1 MYMAENAHESKSKLL
16 PFDSA
21 WPMVAKRIVPLPS
34 ERAELLAAV
43 GRVLRADGNAAWDLP
58 MAENSAMDGFA
69 VRSADTD
76 SPAHLRLLTGDAYAG
91 SGSPPPVES
100 GTAVAIGTGGLLP
113 PGADA
118 VLIKEKARRD
128 GEFVVP
134 LQPAKPGDHIRRAG
148 EELRAGEVVVPTGAR
163 LDPLQIA
170 ALAAAGVTEVEV
182 SRRPQVCVL
191 TSGTEVVPVG
201 TAIRPG
207 QVVNSNGPL
216 LRLWIEGL
224 LGAQVMTA
232 PPLVDDAPALRHA
245 FANALASADVLV
257 VTGGVSVGDRDLVK
271 QVLEEELGVERVFW
285 RVAQKPGK
293 PTYAGLHGNTWV
305 VGLPGNPAAVAAM
318 WYVLVRPML
327 LALMGATN
335 VQSPGLLVRLASEV
349 RPNEYRTHLRWCRT
363 DWRNGEMWA
372 EALGRSGSHMLS
384 SFAQADLLAII
395 PPGGEKLPSGTSVQ
409 GIELNRG

>member
-1 MYMAENAHESKSKLL
+1 MAENAQKTRSELL
-16 PFDSA
+16 PFESA
-21 WPMVAKRIVPLPS
+21 WPMVAERIAPLPS
-34 ERAELLAAV
+34 ERAGLLAAI
-43 GRVLRADGNAAWDLP
+43 GRVLRADGNAVWDLP

-76 SPAHLRLLTGDAYAG
+76 PPIRLRLFAGDAYAG
-91 SGSPPPVES
+91 SGSPPHVES
-100 GTAVAIGTGGLLP
+100 GTAVAIGTGGMLP

-118 VLIKEKARRD
+118 VLIKEKARREGD
-128 GEFVVP
+128 FVVP
-134 LQPAKPGDHIRRAG
+134 LQPSRSGDHIRRAG
-148 EELRAGEVVVPTGAR
+148 EELRAGDVVVPAGVR

-182 SRRPQVCVL
+182 SRRPLVCVL

-216 LRLWIEGL
+216 LRLWIEDL
-224 LGAQVMTA
+224 LGRQVATA
-232 PPLVDDAPALRHA
+232 PPLVDDARTLRHA
-245 FANALASADVLV
+245 FENALTAADMLI

-293 PTYAGLHGNTWV
+293 PTYAGFRDNTWV
-305 VGLPGNPAAVAAM
+305 IGLPGNPAAVAAM

-327 LALMGATN
+327 LSLMGVN
-335 VQSPGLLVRLASEV
+335 GVRPSGFSVRLASEV
-349 RPNEYRTHLRWCRT
+349 RPNKYRTHLRWCST
-363 DWRNGEMWA
+363 DWRNGEIWA

-384 SFAQADLLAII
+384 TFAQADLLAII
-395 PPGGEKLPSGTSVQ
+395 PPGGEKLPAGTSVQ

>member
-1 MYMAENAHESKSKLL
+1 MAEKAHEPRSELL

-21 WPMVAKRIVPLPS
+21 WPMVAKRITPLPS
-34 ERAELLAAV
+34 ERAELLTAP

-58 MAENSAMDGFA
+58 MADNSAMDGFA

-76 SPAHLRLLTGDAYAG
+76 PPARLRLLAGDAYAG
-91 SGSPPPVES
+91 SGSPPHVES

-118 VLIKEKARRD
+118 VLIKERARRD
-128 GEFVVP
+128 GDFVLP
-134 LQPAKPGDHIRRAG
+134 LQPSKPGDHVRRVG
-148 EELRAGEVVVPTGAR
+148 EELRAGEVVVPAGER
-163 LDPLQIA
+163 LGPLQIA
-170 ALAAAGVTEVEV
+170 ALAAAGVTEVEL

-191 TSGTEVVPVG
+191 TSGTEVVPAGMAVQ
-201 TAIRPG
+201 PG
-207 QVVNSNGPL
+207 QVVDTNGPM
-216 LRLWIEGL
+216 LRLWIERL
-224 LGAQVMTA
+224 LGTTVTAA
-232 PPLVDDAPALRHA
+232 PPLADNAPALRHA
-245 FANALASADVLV
+245 FTNALAEADVLV

-293 PTYAGLHGNTWV
+293 PTYTGHRGNTWV

-327 LALMGATN
+327 LALMGATTA
-335 VQSPGLLVRLASEV
+335 QPPRLPVRLASEV
-349 RPNEYRTHLRWCRT
+349 QPNEFRTHLRWCRT
-363 DWRNGEMWA
+363 VWRNGEMWA

-384 SFAQADLLAII
+384 TFAQADVLAII
-395 PPGGEKLPSGTSVQ
+395 PTGSDRLPAGTQ
-409 GIELNRG
+409 IEAIRLARD

>member
-1 MYMAENAHESKSKLL
+1 MASSQKSPDELL

-21 WPMVAKRIVPLPS
+21 WPMVAQRINPLPG
-34 ERAELLAAV
+34 EQAELLAAV

-58 MAENSAMDGFA
+58 MADNSAMDGFA

-76 SPAHLRLLTGDAYAG
+76 LLASLRLLTGDAYAG

-118 VLIKEKARRD
+118 VLTKEQARREGD
-128 GEFVVP
+128 VVVP
-134 LQPAKPGDHIRRAG
+134 LQRSKLGDHVRRAG
-148 EELRAGEVVVPTGAR
+148 EELRAGEVVVPAGER
-163 LDPLQIA
+163 LGPLHIA

-191 TSGTEVVPVG
+191 TSGNEVVPAGMAV
-201 TAIRPG
+201 RPG
-207 QVVNSNGPL
+207 QVVDSNGPL
-216 LRLWIEGL
+216 LRLWIERL
-224 LGAQVMTA
+224 LGMPVTAA
-232 PPLVDDAPALRHA
+232 PPLTDNAPALRDA
-245 FANALASADVLV
+245 FADALAEADLLI

-293 PTYAGLHGNTWV
+293 PIYTGCRGNTWV

-318 WYVLVRPML
+318 WYVLVRPLL

-335 VQSPGLLVRLASEV
+335 AQPLRLPVRLAAEIQ
-349 RPNEYRTHLRWCRT
+349 PNGHRTHLRWCRT
-363 DWRNGEMWA
+363 VWRNGEMWA
-372 EALGRSGSHMLS
+372 EALGRTGSHMLS
-384 SFAQADLLAII
+384 TVPRADLLAII
-395 PPGGEKLPSGTSVQ
+395 PPGSDQLPAGAQVEA
-409 GIELNRG
+409 IRIARD